1 MTEKEVICN
10 YDEYL
15 RKAKTIAKTVCGI
28 MIVLS
33 IAFAIFMFAT
43 CLETQGS
50 GYYVKTE
57 TNVVKIVYGVLL
69 LIFGPLISYINYFL
83 NMALVGAALDLKYI
97 RNGLYKIENADL
109 ITEFNNLEKTAIG
122 EYEEK
127 TDNNQITE

>member
-15 RKAKTIAKTVCGI
+15 RKAKTLAKTVCGI
-28 MIVLS
+28 MVVLS

-43 CLETQGS
+43 CQETQGT
-50 GYYVKTE
+50 GLRAETQ

-69 LIFGPLISYINYFL
+69 LVFGPLIAYINYFL

-97 RNGLYKIENADL
+97 RNKLYEKSNRNL
-109 ITEFNNLEKTAIG
+109 ITDFNSQIICREDGI
-122 EYEEK
+122 YVDV
-127 TDNNQITE
+127 DND